1 MKIINDTVL
10 KSILSDTI
18 HKIINITGNL
28 DNLTTEDKSSLVNSI
43 NEINKLKKNTTN
55 NLDLNVSFTGEE
67 SSKTKIA
74 TEKTVKDCYDLLFQ
88 YVNNGKQLLE
98 TTIIDKGSSIVS
110 TENSNNNI
118 PTFEQLNEGIKN
130 IVTVKES
137 GYNYFRMD
145 GILLTL

>member
-43 NEINKLKKNTTN
+43 NEINKLKNNTTN
-55 NLDLNVSFTGEE
+55 NLDLNVSFTGKE

-110 TENSNNNI
+110 TENSNNNTEFQYVSSDSI
-118 PTFEQLNEGIKN
+118 F
-130 IVTVKES
+130 
-137 GYNYFRMD
+137 
-145 GILLTL
+145 

>member
-18 HKIINITGNL
+18 RKIISITGNL